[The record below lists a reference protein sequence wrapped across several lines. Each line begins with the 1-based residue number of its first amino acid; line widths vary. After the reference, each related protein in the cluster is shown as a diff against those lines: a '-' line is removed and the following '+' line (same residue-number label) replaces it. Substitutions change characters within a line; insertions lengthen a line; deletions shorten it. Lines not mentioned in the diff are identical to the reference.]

1 MRIFLKQ
8 VLSLPESA
16 KDIVHHPTTGNFFV
30 HVCVFVMKVQNFPFG
45 KVSTFYVT
53 VCFGYKEGVIFLVL
67 AVDQHLVMS
76 SLI

>member
-45 KVSTFYVT
+45 KVLAHFTSL
-53 VCFGYKEGVIFLVL
+53 CVL
-67 AVDQHLVMS
+67 DIKKVLF
-76 SLI
+76 SLF